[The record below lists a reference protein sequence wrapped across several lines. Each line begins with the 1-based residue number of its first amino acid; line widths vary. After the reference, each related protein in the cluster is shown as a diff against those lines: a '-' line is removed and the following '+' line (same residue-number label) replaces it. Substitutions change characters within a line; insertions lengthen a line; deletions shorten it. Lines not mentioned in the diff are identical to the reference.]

1 MKMAFNIIMAVVIG
15 AAGYFLYRAGNDYG
29 PNAREL
35 KRIAEATQRV
45 NSQIQKQYSD
55 DARSVREETE
65 RELLEDA
72 QFAAEL
78 SRINGCIITV
88 DQAAA
93 LNKVGAQ

>member
-1 MKMAFNIIMAVVIG
+1 MRMAFNIIMALVIG

-35 KRIAEATQRV
+35 KRIAAETQKM
-45 NSQIQKQYSD
+45 NSVIQTQYSD
-55 DARSVREETE
+55 DVRTVREETT

-78 SRINGCIITV
+78 SRINGCILV
-88 DQAAA
+88 PDQAAA
-93 LNKVGAQ
+93 LNKIGAQ